1 MERTSKLGSVFST
14 LTGRLILSAFI
25 IHAILIPILF
35 FGVVYILQQGYQT
48 LFVNQVRSEAY
59 LFARLITH
67 YIPES
72 LAEARSIMDDALLSG
87 HMLFVEIHHDDQQ
100 NISRGFDLGRH
111 PPGFLEDFY
120 FGQHDDGIYFI
131 AVPIF
136 SEDEKQIGMLRI
148 GYSEATAREQIN
160 SAYQQGIFVMIC
172 YVIIALVLAI
182 ITSFQLTNPLKR
194 LGRQSRLI
202 AAGEFETTLEVG
214 SSIHEVASLASDL
227 NNMRR
232 ELVQQA
238 HTLEYQALH
247 DSLTGLPNRI
257 FVRDRV
263 TSNIT
268 RAERENTK
276 FALLVMD
283 LDHFKEINDTL
294 GHPIGDIVLQLVA
307 AKLRNFVAEYDCVAR
322 LGGDEFCI
330 LLDGTD
336 GDGAKEIA
344 DRIGNGLQK
353 PFRIDECTIDLGASI
368 GIAVWPDDGN
378 DFEVLLRR
386 ADVAMYV
393 AKRDNSRF
401 TRYSKELDPNSP
413 EQLSLTGELREA
425 LDNNEMLL
433 SYQPKYNINTQA
445 LAGVEAL
452 IRWQHPR
459 RGYMM
464 PNSFVSL
471 AERTGMIEPL
481 TIWVVT
487 EALRQAKSWRTQGIN
502 IPVAVN
508 ISARNLLSPSFPD
521 NIQSLLSQLGLD
533 GSAITLELTESALL
547 ADPLRAQASLIKLH
561 GLGIHLAIDDF
572 GTGYSSLAYLKKL
585 PVNELKIDK
594 MFINDMTRNPND
606 MAIVRA
612 TIEMAHN
619 LDLIVVAE
627 GIEDYQTLI
636 ALRNLGCDLGQGNLL
651 SPPVNSETIVLLSH
665 NPCEAF
671 TLTSCDGLK
680 N

>member
-1 MERTSKLGSVFST
+1 MERTSKLGIVFST
-14 LTGRLILSAFI
+14 LTGRLILSAFL

-67 YIPES
+67 YIPDS

-87 HMLFVEIHHDDQQ
+87 HMVFVEIHHDDQYKAS
-100 NISRGFDLGRH
+100 NGIKLGNH

-136 SEDEKQIGMLRI
+136 SDDEKKIGMLRI

-160 SAYQQGIFVMIC
+160 SAYQQGILVMIC
-172 YVIIALVLAI
+172 YVIIALVLAV

-202 AAGEFETTLEVG
+202 AAGEFEATLEVG

-307 AKLRNFVAEYDCVAR
+307 AKLRNFVAEHDCVAR

-368 GIAVWPDDGN
+368 GIAVWPDDGY

-425 LDNNEMLL
+425 LDNNEMIL
-433 SYQPKYNINTQA
+433 SYQPKYDIKTQV

-452 IRWQHPR
+452 VRWQHPR

-464 PNSFVSL
+464 PNSFVAL

-487 EALRQAKSWRTQGIN
+487 EALRQAKVWKAQGIN

-508 ISARNLLSPSFPD
+508 ISARNLLSPSFPE
-521 NIQSLLSQLGLD
+521 NIQSLLSQFDLD

-612 TIEMAHN
+612 TIEMAHS
-619 LDLIVVAE
+619 LELIVVAE
-627 GIEDYQTLI
+627 GIEDHQTLI

-651 SPPVNSETIVLLSH
+651 SQPVSSEAIVRLAM
-665 NPCEAF
+665 NPSEAF
-671 TLTSCDGLK
+671 TLT